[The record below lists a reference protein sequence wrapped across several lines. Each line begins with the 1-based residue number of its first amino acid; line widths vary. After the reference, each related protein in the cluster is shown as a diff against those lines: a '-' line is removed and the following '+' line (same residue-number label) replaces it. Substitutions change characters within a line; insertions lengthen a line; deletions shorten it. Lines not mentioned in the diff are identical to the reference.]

1 MNKHIPQ
8 KTAAKPNSL
17 PWFNRTHHRL
27 RCKKQRAYNKAKKS
41 KSSDDWNKFLL
52 RQKELRKS
60 LNTSQR
66 DFVANNLTT
75 AMKENTKQFWSYM
88 KRLGQGETGVA
99 DLKVNNNIISE
110 GKEKAEALNAQFV
123 SVFTKE
129 DKEDIP
135 TMSEGTIPKIPDLV
149 ISEEGVLKQLQGL
162 SPNKAARPD
171 ELLPW
176 FLRMF
181 AEKLAPILT
190 DIFQSSINMG
200 TLPHQWR
207 EANICGIFKK
217 GDKSLP
223 ENYRPVSLTSVT
235 CKIKE
240 HIIHSH
246 VMDRLE
252 RFEILVDAQHGF
264 RAKRSTETQLN
275 LDS

>member
-1 MNKHIPQ
+1 
-8 KTAAKPNSL
+8 
-17 PWFNRTHHRL
+17 
-27 RCKKQRAYNKAKKS
+27 
-41 KSSDDWNKFLL
+41 
-52 RQKELRKS
+52 
-60 LNTSQR
+60 
-66 DFVANNLTT
+66 
-75 AMKENTKQFWSYM
+75 M

-129 DKEDIP
+129 DKEGIP
-135 TMSEGTIPKIPDLV
+135 TMSEGTIPKILDLV

-162 SPNKAARPD
+162 SPNKAAGPD

-235 CKIKE
+235 CKILRA
-240 HIIHSH
+240 HHTLACYVWIILN
-246 VMDRLE
+246 VLTYLWMP
-252 RFEILVDAQHGF
+252 
-264 RAKRSTETQLN
+264 STVSELRDQLK
-275 LDS
+275 LSSS